1 MWFGRLF
8 LYLLVFFSQMSCQ
21 KTDFGAEN
29 PGGGV
34 VQFTI
39 QEIASNPMAA
49 GDMKIW
55 RATYHDQQ
63 GHLSTFKIQLRVS
76 KPRVG
81 AAFVVVPGSFM
92 RDRASDTQPLIN
104 ALAAALEVSAGAIS
118 AEKAESVPFSALI
131 LNSAA
136 AEPNNGAAT
145 AGMPIT
151 TTVFVG
157 KEEAQ
162 FYLSLNPAAGIGQ
175 ITLKDPAHSVVVL
188 KEISKIL

>member
-1 MWFGRLF
+1 MWFGRL
-8 LYLLVFFSQMSCQ
+8 LLLLLVFFTQMSCH
-21 KTDFGAEN
+21 KSDSGAEN
-29 PGGGV
+29 SEGGV

-55 RATYHDQQ
+55 RASYHDNH
-63 GHLSTFKIQLRVS
+63 GHISTFKIQLRVS

-104 ALAAALEVSAGAIS
+104 ALATALEVSVSAIS
-118 AEKAESVPFSALI
+118 AEKAEIVPFSALI

-136 AEPNNGAAT
+136 AQSTVNSAA
-145 AGMPIT
+145 GVPIT